1 MPMNSGSESKN
12 PGRAIGICKRSLT
25 SADASIKQDMVF
37 WPSKAKALCKAKR
50 KLTGGWMVN
59 ISWITFTEP
68 VQQAV
73 RKRVAPGGDQM
84 NGLAL
89 ASSIVIDSC
98 WPVQWSCPSCTPCID
113 FCTCWKKHLHDLF
126 AVACGHGQDRNFGG
140 KECMLPAFA
149 RGIVGVRPVADQNSN
164 QRVLAQQDSIAEWC
178 PACRIPFQDVPRLC
192 WSGLSCNKT
201 GHCQAIWAFC
211 TPSCVKVRLQAFGRS
226 EANKTLQVMVLEDS
240 AENDIC
246 EYLRF

>member
-1 MPMNSGSESKN
+1 MAEKLLHSGDRPKKSMPMNSGSESKN
-12 PGRAIGICKRSLT
+12 PVRAIGICKRSLT

-89 ASSIVIDSC
+89 A
-98 WPVQWSCPSCTPCID
+98 
-113 FCTCWKKHLHDLF
+113 WKKKWIAAALSLIAADQCSG
-126 AVACGHGQDRNFGG
+126 VA
-140 KECMLPAFA
+140 PAAHRALIFA
-149 RGIVGVRPVADQNSN
+149 R
-164 QRVLAQQDSIAEWC
+164 AE
-178 PACRIPFQDVPRLC
+178 
-192 WSGLSCNKT
+192 
-201 GHCQAIWAFC
+201 
-211 TPSCVKVRLQAFGRS
+211 RS
-226 EANKTLQVMVLEDS
+226 TSTTSLL
-240 AENDIC
+240 
-246 EYLRF
+246 